1 MSAAGRW
8 AVTLET
14 APTGE
19 VRLSGV
25 LRDMVLYADAIR
37 LVREV
42 PGVREV
48 RGIVQVADA
57 GTVSVAQSESAR
69 LQIEIQQRLRSGG
82 LLRESASDR
91 WGVLVEVS
99 PERDVTLVGAVRD
112 VQMYR
117 EAIRRAQEVSNVRLV
132 KQHPN
137 RNPPSSRLTCLSGPS
152 IHGSVWST

>member
-1 MSAAGRW
+1 MSAADRW
-8 AVTLET
+8 GVTLET

-19 VRLSGV
+19 VTLSGV

-48 RGIVQVADA
+48 RGSIQVADA

-69 LQIEIQQRLRSGG
+69 LQIEIQRRLRSGG

-99 PERDVTLVGAVRD
+99 PEGDVTLVGAVRD
-112 VQMYR
+112 VEMYR
-117 EAIRRAQEVSNVRLV
+117 ETIRRAQEVSNVRKV
-132 KQHPN
+132 KQN
-137 RNPPSSRLTCLSGPS
+137 
-152 IHGSVWST
+152 ISVMDLGNGQ

>member
-1 MSAAGRW
+1 VQQISRIQTEAEQKLQHRGLLRVSAAGRW

-69 LQIEIQQRLRSGG
+69 LRIEIQQRLPGGGQSGG
-82 LLRESASDR
+82 
-91 WGVLVEVS
+91 
-99 PERDVTLVGAVRD
+99 
-112 VQMYR
+112 
-117 EAIRRAQEVSNVRLV
+117 RRHARG
-132 KQHPN
+132 
-137 RNPPSSRLTCLSGPS
+137 SG
-152 IHGSVWST
+152 T

>member
-1 MSAAGRW
+1 MSADDRW
-8 AVTLET
+8 GVTLDT
-14 APTGE
+14 SSTGE
-19 VRLSGV
+19 VALTGA

-48 RGIVQVADA
+48 RGSVQVAGA

-69 LQIEIQQRLRSGG
+69 LQIEIQQRLRSRG

-99 PERDVTLVGAVRD
+99 PSGDVTLVGAVRD
-112 VQMYR
+112 AEMYR
-117 EAIRRAQEVSNVRLV
+117 ETIRRAQEVPNMRLV
-132 KQHPN
+132 KQDIRVIN
-137 RNPPSSRLTCLSGPS
+137 RGDEP
-152 IHGSVWST
+152 